1 MIRMVHEESF
11 MVRVLVATAVALC
24 VAGTASAQVSLNP
37 ERSPPGIYQVEQRH
51 TQVLFAIRHI
61 ELTDFDGRFDKA
73 SGSMTFD
80 PRHPEFS
87 TVSVTIDMSSVDTP
101 NAELNGELKDVFNV
115 AQYPTATF
123 QSTAINRTGP
133 TTGKITGNLT
143 LNGVTKPLTLDATF
157 MGGRDNPMNG
167 APALGFTATATIHR
181 ADYKLDQMIWSGAV
195 GADVNL
201 TINAL
206 FEQKKR

>member
-1 MIRMVHEESF
+1 
-11 MVRVLVATAVALC
+11 MVRVIVAALVAIGI
-24 VAGTASAQVSLNP
+24 AGTASAQVSQNP
-37 ERSPPGIYQVEQRH
+37 ERSPQGIYQLEERH

-61 ELTDFDGRFDKA
+61 ELTNFEGRFDKA

-80 PRHPEFS
+80 PRNPQFS
-87 TVSVTIDMSSVDTP
+87 TVSVTIDMSSIDTP
-101 NAELNGELKDVFNV
+101 NTELNGELKSVFNV

-123 QSTAINRTGP
+123 QSTAINLTGP
-133 TTGKITGNLT
+133 ATGKITGNLT
-143 LNGVTKPLTLDATF
+143 LNGVTKPVTLDVTF
-157 MGGRDNPMNG
+157 IGGRDNPMNG
-167 APALGFTATATIHR
+167 NAALGFSATAMIHR
-181 ADYKLDQMIWSGAV
+181 ADFKLDQMIWSGAV

>member
-1 MIRMVHEESF
+1 
-11 MVRVLVATAVALC
+11 
-24 VAGTASAQVSLNP
+24 
-37 ERSPPGIYQVEQRH
+37 
-51 TQVLFAIRHI
+51 
-61 ELTDFDGRFDKA
+61 
-73 SGSMTFD
+73 
-80 PRHPEFS
+80 
-87 TVSVTIDMSSVDTP
+87 
-101 NAELNGELKDVFNV
+101 
-115 AQYPTATF
+115 
-123 QSTAINRTGP
+123 
-133 TTGKITGNLT
+133 